1 MNRVASIG
9 IVMLLALGG
18 LGLAGCVSYYTPYY
32 ADDGVY
38 YSDRYDRTART
49 HLRTVDPRV
58 YPYWSLDYFYF
69 SHHYR
74 PYSVVV
80 NYYDPWLHSGLW
92 YAYRP
97 WYGYGGYY
105 ASYRPWHGSLW
116 LSYRYSDFH
125 HRRDHAHR
133 SGPRTTAVDPRFRN
147 MERRTATDRP
157 IRTNRQA
164 PTRIPDRIRR
174 NPPAMRAPRTQN
186 EIPGRVIEQR
196 NAADVLRA
204 AAPTV
209 RRSDQRRSDPP
220 PRIERGSERSRS
232 GSRPARSRSAP
243 PRSHERQRPPRRQ
256 SGSSRR
262 DRHSGDRRDH

>member
-1 MNRVASIG
+1 
-9 IVMLLALGG
+9 MLLGLGS
-18 LGLAGCVSYYTPYY
+18 LGLAGCVSYSMPYY

-38 YSDRYDRTART
+38 YDDRQYRPART
-49 HLRTVDPRV
+49 HVRTVDPRV
-58 YPYWSLDYFYF
+58 YPYWSIDYFYF

-74 PYSVVV
+74 PYSVVA

-105 ASYRPWHGSLW
+105 ASYRPWHSSLW
-116 LSYRYSDFH
+116 LSYRYSNFH
-125 HRRDHAHR
+125 HRRDYHHQT
-133 SGPRTTAVDPRFRN
+133 GPRTTSVDPRFRN
-147 MERRTATDRP
+147 MERRTASDRP

-174 NPPAMRAPRTQN
+174 GQPKRPPAMRAPRTQR
-186 EIPGRVIEQR
+186 EMQDRVIEQR
-196 NAADVLRA
+196 KAADVLRA
-204 AAPTV
+204 AVPSV
-209 RRSDQRRSDPP
+209 RRSDSRSDPP
-220 PRIERGSERSRS
+220 ARIERSRDQSRS
-232 GSRPARSRSAP
+232 SSRPERSRSAP
-243 PRSHERQRPPRRQ
+243 PRSHDRQRPSRSRQ